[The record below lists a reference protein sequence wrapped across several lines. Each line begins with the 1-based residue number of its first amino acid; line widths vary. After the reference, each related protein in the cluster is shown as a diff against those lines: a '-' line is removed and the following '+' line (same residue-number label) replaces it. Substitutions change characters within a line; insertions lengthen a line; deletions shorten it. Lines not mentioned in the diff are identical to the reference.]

1 MCEFVIDCEWLSVA
15 FTKFI
20 AMEIILF
27 AVLVYLAF
35 FRKRR
40 PGRFNRN
47 KIDREY
53 QELVAKSQDAKVIAV
68 DIKNYLLR
76 ILRDDSNDVPKFSES
91 QLAEAG
97 RIYDRAGPASL
108 YWMTEIAAQM
118 TLLASAQIN
127 QIPTNVNA
135 ELKDSATPEQA
146 MISWL

>member
-1 MCEFVIDCEWLSVA
+1 
-15 FTKFI
+15 
-20 AMEIILF
+20 MELIFF
-27 AVLVYLAF
+27 AILVYLAF
-35 FRKRR
+35 FRNR
-40 PGRFNRN
+40 GRK

-53 QELVAKSQDAKVIAV
+53 QELVARSQDAKVIAV

-76 ILRDDSNDVPKFSES
+76 ILRDDSNDVPKFSDS
-91 QLAEAG
+91 QLTEAA

-135 ELKDSATPEQA
+135 ELGDCATPEQVVN
-146 MISWL
+146 IVVQTN